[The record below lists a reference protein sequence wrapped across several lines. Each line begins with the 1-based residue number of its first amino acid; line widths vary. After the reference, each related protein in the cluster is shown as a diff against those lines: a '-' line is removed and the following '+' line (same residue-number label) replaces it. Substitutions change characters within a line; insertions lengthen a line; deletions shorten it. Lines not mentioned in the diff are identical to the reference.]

1 MIRHSLLPKL
11 AECPCYESKPGEAGP
26 AAQRGTMLDGRF
38 REALA
43 TGSLDETN
51 LNKDDI
57 KSLKWALK
65 QVKKIAGN
73 NPILSK
79 EEDLKVKTPGIEHI
93 GTEDVRIPDIQV
105 SMDLKT
111 GSIRSYY
118 AQMAAY
124 AWGNMEA
131 YFCEEWTCCLVYCDQ
146 REIVEHKFTLES
158 AKNTVNGILDSHND
172 PERLPQPCQYC
183 SWCARRDSCVAL
195 VKPVKE
201 AQSIMESGQDLAVLR
216 QEIAA
221 DPVRLARF
229 LQLHKL
235 FESELAKPLKEL
247 AKAKLEAGE
256 ELPGFKLTSVKGSEY
271 FDKIAIVSAA
281 IQGKWGMD
289 DLVEALGGKIGGETF
304 RELCEKYR
312 TPVPEEHAKR
322 KDGYNTMTEIKIKKL
337 KK

>member
-11 AECPCYESKPGEAGP
+11 AECPCYESKQGEAGP

-43 TGSLDETN
+43 TGSLVESN

-65 QVKKIAGN
+65 QVKSIAKDN
-73 NPILSK
+73 LIIS
-79 EEDLKVKTPGIEHI
+79 EEGLLKVQTPGIEHI
-93 GTEDVRIPDIQV
+93 GTEDVRIPDIHV

-131 YFCEEWTCCLVYCDQ
+131 YFCEEWTCYLVYCDQ
-146 REIVEHKFTLES
+146 RELVEHKFTLES
-158 AKNTVNGILDSHND
+158 AKNTVIGILDSHND
-172 PERLPQPCQYC
+172 PERIPQPCQYC
-183 SWCARRDSCVAL
+183 SWCAKRDRCVAL
-195 VKPVKE
+195 VKPVQE
-201 AQSIMESGQDLAVLR
+201 AQSIMESGQDLSVLR

-229 LQLHKL
+229 LQLNKL

-256 ELPGFKLTSVKGSEY
+256 EIQGYKLTSVKGSEY

-281 IQGKWGMD
+281 IQGKWSMD
-289 DLVEALGGKIGGETF
+289 DLVEALGGKINGETF

-312 TPVPEEHAKR
+312 TPVPDEQAKR
-322 KDGYNTMTEIKIKKL
+322 KDGYNTMTEIKLKKL